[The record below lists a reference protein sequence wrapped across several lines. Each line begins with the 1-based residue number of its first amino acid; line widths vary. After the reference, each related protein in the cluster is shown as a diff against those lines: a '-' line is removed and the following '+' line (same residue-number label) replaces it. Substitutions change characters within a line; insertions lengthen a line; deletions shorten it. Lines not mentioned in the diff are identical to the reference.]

1 MDAKHIIS
9 EYIKTSRLLTDVYH
23 YEEER
28 YTIPYDKLSK
38 EKDVPFDY
46 PELVLC
52 YSLKKTCEHITING
66 GDSFLI
72 FDVAIGRFMNNMNA
86 LVLGENVSKANIE
99 MFIKKGY
106 AEAFFSKGNLFGA
119 CINKLYVDQIKKRGE
134 ESEIKKDLMNP
145 KRILMVLLQ
154 ELFILFHEVSHF
166 RLAKIPR
173 EEYRKIIDNKQKSLK
188 SNDVI
193 INLVNKGLIGKYA
206 QMELEDIQKD
216 DYRHLLVNSG
226 SDITNSDFWEG
237 YYTYLQNYYD
247 DIKNVEEI
255 ICDEFAMFS
264 LLKQVKPLL
273 LMLQSSGLSCY
284 ANIMELF
291 YSSCYMALQ
300 NLNYLV
306 KIDNNASRFY
316 NGVND
321 TEATNDPYPFYTL
334 PDVQK
339 RKSCLV
345 TAIIK
350 HEEEN
355 NPDKK
360 DLIGPFWSTLAVKLS
375 KKYND
380 FEEVFQGHYTCCDR
394 NKLFQDISLNKDD
407 DVVAEL
413 MASSLETVLQW

>member
-1 MDAKHIIS
+1 MDTNHIIS
-9 EYIKTSRLLTDVYH
+9 EYIKTSRLLTDAYH
-23 YEEER
+23 YVEER
-28 YTIPYDKLSK
+28 YTVPYDKLSK

-52 YSLKKTCEHITING
+52 YSLKKTCEHITINE

-86 LVLGENVSKANIE
+86 LVLGENVSKSNIE
-99 MFIKKGY
+99 MFIKKCY

-119 CINKLYVDQIKKRGE
+119 CIYKLYVDQIKKRGE
-134 ESEIKKDLMNP
+134 EAEIKKDLMNP
-145 KRILMVLLQ
+145 KRVLMVLLQ

-166 RLAKIPR
+166 RLANISR
-173 EEYRKIIDNKQKSLK
+173 EEYRKIIDNKQQSLK

-193 INLVNKGLIGKYA
+193 INLVNKGLIDKYA
-206 QMELEDIQKD
+206 QIELEDIQKD

-226 SDITNSDFWEG
+226 SDITNSAFWEG

-264 LLKQVKPLL
+264 LLEQVKPLL

-306 KIDNNASRFY
+306 KIDNSVSRFY
-316 NGVND
+316 VGVND
-321 TEATNDPYPFYTL
+321 AEATDDPYHFYTL

-355 NPDKK
+355 NPEKT
-360 DLIGPFWSTLAVKLS
+360 DLIGPFWSTLAVRLN

-394 NKLFQDISLNKDD
+394 NKLFQDINLNKDD

-413 MASSLETVLQW
+413 MASSLETILHW